1 MDSKKVFAL
10 LTAIERGSL
19 TSAAD
24 ELGYTQSGLTH
35 MMNSLEEELG
45 IGLLVRNKSGV
56 RLSAAGTELLP
67 RLHAFVE
74 SAEQLE
80 KEARRLQNNDG
91 STLRLGTYSSIALHW
106 LPEILTRY
114 RVTCPDVQVSL
125 NMNGISDLFNAV
137 RNDELDCAMLSYQ
150 KELFAPGME
159 WIPLREDELLAI
171 LPSTYEY
178 NESEFTS
185 ENFGGEYFLMPSSG
199 FEMDI
204 NPVFSSGGKNVLPD
218 IHRTNLDD
226 ASILSMVEHGLGVSV
241 MSRLVMQGMKYNV
254 KALPLV
260 PKAYRSLGIIVNERR
275 MNDRHIK
282 KLLNCAKDVVAA
294 KYAGK

>member
-1 MDSKKVFAL
+1 M
-10 LTAIERGSL
+10 TAIERGSL

-35 MMNSLEEELG
+35 MMNSLEDELG

-74 SAEQLE
+74 SAELLE

-114 RVTCPDVQVSL
+114 RGTCPDVQVSL

-171 LPSTYEY
+171 LPSNYEY
-178 NESEFTS
+178 NESEFVV
-185 ENFGGEYFLMPSSG
+185 EQFGGEYFLMPSSG

-204 NPVFSSGGKNVLPD
+204 NPVFSSDGKNVQPD

-254 KALPLV
+254 KALPLA

-275 MNDRHIK
+275 MNDRHIR
-282 KLLNCAKDVVAA
+282 KLLSCAKDVVAA